1 MSVRF
6 RRAWV
11 LAVAG
16 AALLAAA
23 GGVIRQLG
31 RDAER
36 PLADASDPALV
47 ALGAAVYGK
56 HCASCHGRNLEGE
69 PNWRRRRL
77 DGTLPA
83 PPHDATGHTWHHSDE
98 QLFRLTREGPAAV
111 AGKGYRS
118 TMPGFAGTLEDREIL
133 AALAYVKSRWPAEVR
148 EVQARLNASGGR

>member
-1 MSVRF
+1 MSSRLGRVGVL
-6 RRAWV
+6 AASGAV
-11 LAVAG
+11 LLAVAG
-16 AALLAAA
+16 
-23 GGVIRQLG
+23 GVTWQLG

-56 HCASCHGRNLEGE
+56 HCASCHGKNLEGE

-111 AGKGYRS
+111 VGKGYRS
-118 TMPGFAGTLEDREIL
+118 TMPGFAGTLEDREIR
-133 AALAYVKSRWPAEVR
+133 AALAYVKSRWPAEIR
-148 EVQARLNASGGR
+148 EAQARRNASGGR